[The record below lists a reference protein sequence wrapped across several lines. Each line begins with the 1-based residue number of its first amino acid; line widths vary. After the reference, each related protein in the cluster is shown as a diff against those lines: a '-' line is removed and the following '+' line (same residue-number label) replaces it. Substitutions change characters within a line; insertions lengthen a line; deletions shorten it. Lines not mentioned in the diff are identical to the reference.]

1 MESYQLKIENILSYE
16 IVGSDCMELIISGT
30 TKIVLSEI
38 YITGSG
44 NNPYIGC
51 DMNLCIDD
59 ELLDTKIDFTQEVG
73 LYIDELIMESS
84 LDVWIKYEETKFEK
98 WRYM

>member
-1 MESYQLKIENILSYE
+1 METLTVTKEMIQYCE
-16 IVGSDCMELIISGT
+16 IVGSDCMELIISENK
-30 TKIVLSEI
+30 KIVLSEI

-44 NNPYIGC
+44 NNPYIVC

-59 ELLDTKIDFTQEVG
+59 EFLDTKIDFTQEVG
-73 LYIDELIMESS
+73 AYIDELIMESS

>member
-1 MESYQLKIENILSYE
+1 MEKFTLKKEMVQSCE
-16 IVGSDCMELIISGT
+16 VVGSDCMELIISEN

-38 YITGSG
+38 HITGSG
-44 NNPYIGC
+44 NNPYIRC
-51 DMNLCIDD
+51 DMNLCIDE

-73 LYIDELIMESS
+73 IYIEELIMESS

-98 WRYM
+98 WRCI